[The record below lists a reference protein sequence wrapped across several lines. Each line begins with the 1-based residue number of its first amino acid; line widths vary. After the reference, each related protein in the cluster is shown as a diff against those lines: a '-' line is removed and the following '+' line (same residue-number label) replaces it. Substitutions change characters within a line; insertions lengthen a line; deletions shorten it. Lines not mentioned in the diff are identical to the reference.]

1 MKFVN
6 NWMRPVTLAAGVTAL
21 DLDLADGEYR
31 LTLADDAAAATR
43 WEVVQANVVGGSATL
58 QRAQEGTT
66 DQDWPEGSV
75 IYNAITAGWLTGIDT
90 RVTDLEQS
98 GGGGGGPVVTPDR
111 PQDAPAYT
119 GQIHVWEG
127 VASYVALANN
137 TPEDWALFAGADGG
151 YGYSLNPGSPGV
163 VYQLPRHARRIQVT
177 AELGAL
183 PEGFPLTL
191 VVPAWEGTPHGWSLD
206 VEATDI
212 GLSLDFSALG
222 SMLQCS
228 ILDFGTGTTATVA
241 GTVLILRNSQPISIS
256 IREAASY
263 VEGAYCSLELRSHTI
278 PTISFLPVPEE

>member
-6 NWMRPVTLAAGVTAL
+6 NWMRSVTLAAGVTTL

-31 LTLADDAAAATR
+31 LTLSDDAATR
-43 WEVVQANVVGGSATL
+43 WEVITATVVGGSATL
-58 QRAQEGTT
+58 QRGQEGTT

-75 IYNAITAGWLTGIDT
+75 IYSAVTAGWLTGIDT
-90 RVTDLEQS
+90 RVTDLEQA
-98 GGGGGGPVVTPDR
+98 GGGGGGPVVSADR
-111 PQDAPAYT
+111 PQETPAYT
-119 GQIHVWEG
+119 GQVHVWEG
-127 VASYVALANN
+127 VASYVALASNN
-137 TPEDWALFAGADGG
+137 PEDWALFAGFDWG

-163 VYQLPRHARRIQVT
+163 VYQLPRPARRIQVT
-177 AELGAL
+177 ADSGAL
-183 PEGFPLTL
+183 PEGFPVTL

-206 VEATDI
+206 LEATDI

-241 GTVLILRNSQPISIS
+241 GTVLSLRNSQPISIS

-263 VEGAYCSLELRSHTI
+263 PEGAYCSLELRAHTV
-278 PTISFLPVPEE
+278 PAISFLPVPEE